1 MSKASAEYNDAIVLK
16 TESDSAVTQAK
27 IILDNANQTYN
38 AAKAAKIAAD
48 ANAGT
53 ATTAAGSAVRAA
65 IAALDKAIVA

>member
-38 AAKAAKIAAD
+38 AANAKIAAD